1 MSSSSPSHIQ
11 TRSLFL
17 ISIHYQTTNHSP
29 SPLYK
34 TCNKYIYDQ
43 SATITK
49 MEPNTCPI
57 SIPLITM
64 IYPSPLSFTTDYP
77 RPATRGYL
85 FIRNHHHQ
93 PLPVQKKKRHKQNK
107 NTEYIVAHTKGC
119 EASLIVQFFLPALRS
134 NKSAKISQRKREGC
148 MKKKHRKRW
157 HPLRVS

>member
-93 PLPVQKKKRHKQNK
+93 PLP
-107 NTEYIVAHTKGC
+107 
-119 EASLIVQFFLPALRS
+119 ALRS